1 MLDNKPLEYIKLLP
15 THHDAV
21 LEHLRNTFFADEP
34 LNKGTKLCQRGEG
47 HPELEKVVS
56 DTLQDDISI
65 VAVTKE
71 GDVCHTRDGFYTF
84 NIEDLTCR
92 SPVLC

>member
-15 THHDAV
+15 SHHDAV

-56 DTLQDDISI
+56 DTLEDDISI

-71 GDVCHTRDGFYTF
+71 GDVGHEINFIAF
-84 NIEDLTCR
+84 
-92 SPVLC
+92 